1 VTVSAQAAE
10 PALRPAGA
18 RSVGVRRFAALVLHL
33 TVRELRSTNHL
44 TFLGWG
50 WPVVRQLAQLAVL
63 VFVFG
68 HVFDFDIENYAVY
81 VFVGLVAW
89 TWFATGIAS
98 ASSAV
103 LQRRYL
109 VLQPRLPTAVVPLV
123 AVAVPFVDVLFA
135 LPVLVIMLLVT
146 TGLTWGL
153 LVCPLLIAVQLVL
166 MAGLAWLLAAVS
178 VFLRDVPNL
187 VGVVLLMLFYLTPVF
202 YVRDSVP
209 EQFRWVLDINPLAT
223 IIEAYRSL
231 LLGGPGPGAG
241 LVAVLVGLS
250 GVLAV
255 VGFVVFRR
263 LQPSFADHL

>member
-1 VTVSAQAAE
+1 VAVTAQAAE
-10 PALRPAGA
+10 PVLRPAGA
-18 RSVGVRRFAALVLHL
+18 RGVGARRFAALVLHL

-44 TFLGWG
+44 TLLGWG
-50 WPVVRQLAQLAVL
+50 WPVLRQLAQLAVL

-68 HVFDFDIENYAVY
+68 HIFDFGIENYAVY
-81 VFVGLVAW
+81 VFVGIVAW
-89 TWFATGIAS
+89 TWFASGVGTAAGV
-98 ASSAV
+98 V
-103 LQRRYL
+103 LQRRHL

-135 LPVLVIMLLVT
+135 LPVLVVMLLAT

-153 LVCPLLIAVQLVL
+153 LACPLLIAVQLVL
-166 MAGLAWLLAAVS
+166 MTGLAWLLAAVS

-209 EQFRWVLDINPLAT
+209 ERFRWVLDLNPLTT

-231 LLGGPGPGAG
+231 LLDAPGPGGARVAA
-241 LVAVLVGLS
+241 LVAVS
-250 GVLAV
+250 GVLAAA
-255 VGFVVFRR
+255 GFALFRA
-263 LQPSFADHL
+263 LQLRFADHL